1 MLKLKLLTSLAV
13 FTTLLFSC
21 GASYALPS
29 CSPGVI
35 QYIRYEADND
45 KTLVI
50 IKLNSINNE
59 NYTDNPRLLQ
69 PLTYAYAV
77 GKNVILHTESCT
89 SGDHGFSSFSLK
101 NK

>member
-1 MLKLKLLTSLAV
+1 MLWKVVPPEL
-13 FTTLLFSC
+13 
-21 GASYALPS
+21 YN
-29 CSPGVI
+29 I
-35 QYIRYEADND
+35 IRYETDND

-59 NYTDNPRLLQ
+59 NYTNNPRLLQ

-77 GKNVILHTESCT
+77 GKKVILHTESCT
-89 SGDHGFSSFSLK
+89 SGDHGFASFSLK

>member
-21 GASYALPS
+21 GASYALSS

-35 QYIRYEADND
+35 KYIRYEMDNV
-45 KTLVI
+45 KPIVV
-50 IKLNSINNE
+50 IKLDSMNNE
-59 NYTDNPRLLQ
+59 NYTDNIYLLQ

-77 GKNVILHTESCT
+77 GEKVKLHTKSCT
-89 SGDHGFSSFSLK
+89 SGDHGFASFSLI